1 MTKEQKTLIL
11 HYREQ
16 HMTYRQIGEKLGLSP
31 DTVKTIC
38 RRKRAQSERT
48 EESVQAQCRNCGAPV
63 HLLPGRRERLFC
75 SPACR
80 TAYWRKHNLRDAPVL
95 RRVRRAADRRERLQK
110 VLRPRLLYPSS
121 LWKHCVSVRGER
133 KGNAFPSIGSRP
145 DCSSD
150 KQKADGIPSG
160 GS

>member
-31 DTVKTIC
+31 DTVKTFC

-63 HLLPGRRERLFC
+63 HPLPGRRERLFC

-80 TAYWRKHNLRDAPVL
+80 PARH
-95 RRVRRAADRRERLQK
+95 AA
-110 VLRPRLLYPSS
+110 V
-121 LWKHCVSVRGER
+121 
-133 KGNAFPSIGSRP
+133 GNSRP
-145 DCSSD
+145 GPLG
-150 KQKADGIPSG
+150 AV
-160 GS
+160 